1 LQLVIL
7 SMALS
12 SGKPSY
18 LFGIYDSDGRACGLD
33 AGVKDYPYAYFSRPS
48 PDNITKT
55 MEYTLCVK

>member
-1 LQLVIL
+1 
-7 SMALS
+7 MALS